1 MASSADDAS
10 YLDRL
15 FQSQLSPPSVDVES
29 ERRRLDEFLTFPE
42 NALDDQSH
50 LKLVLITSG
59 GTTIPLEKNTVRFL
73 DNFSTGSRGA
83 SSAEYFLQKDY
94 LVVFLHR
101 RSSLKPFSRRIHDP
115 RELFD
120 LTENP
125 SSSKDNVP
133 LSVRADLSSSQ

>member
-15 FQSQLSPPSVDVES
+15 FQNQLSPPSVDVES
-29 ERRRLDEFLTFPE
+29 ERRRLDEFLTLPE
-42 NALDDQSH
+42 NCLDDHSH

-101 RSSLKPFSRRIHDP
+101 RSSLKPFSRRIPDP

-120 LTENP
+120 LTGNP

-133 LSVRADLSSSQ
+133 